1 MKVSDQLAGAL
12 GSLNLRK
19 EERRKRKEEVLRDN
33 ALVEE
38 QARDGMVEMFRKS
51 IQELENGNTMQVEE
65 TQKISANNM
74 QGMTK
79 WGKMGNLNMSQGSG
93 MSEGSARSR
102 MFKETEDV
110 TRAGRVRKATRQ
122 RRGEVEVLRFL
133 SLKLVRKARALDL
146 NTTL

>member
-1 MKVSDQLAGAL
+1 MFDQLAGAL

-93 MSEGSARSR
+93 MSEGSVRSRTFKEAEDMARS
-102 MFKETEDV
+102 
-110 TRAGRVRKATRQ
+110 GRVKKATRQ

-133 SLKLVRKARALDL
+133 SLKLVGKARALDL